1 MLWIDKFLI
10 SSEVK
15 RWKTS
20 VGQSEKLF
28 LTSWLKTIVYDTI
41 TASKY
46 QDCVKKKKSD
56 MYINISTILL
66 RSDTTSFDSSCKVF
80 KKKLQNHLKLYI
92 NLAQLTDLPG
102 VNNMKFPSCTEEAWA
117 E

>member
-1 MLWIDKFLI
+1 MKNFSGTIGKVVAYLLAKDNCFM
-10 SSEVK
+10 
-15 RWKTS
+15 T
-20 VGQSEKLF
+20 QSQPQNIK
-28 LTSWLKTIVYDTI
+28 IVL
-41 TASKY
+41 
-46 QDCVKKKKSD
+46 KKKKSD